1 MQITDH
7 VPNLVGGI
15 TQQPPETRIKT
26 AVEEMVNA
34 SPSAI
39 QGLSK
44 RRGAQFVTS
53 LTSSA
58 LGTTSFMHTI
68 DRDEVEKYFAITNS
82 DGSVEVYDIQGNAQV
97 VATSPNSFSY
107 LATTDLSLIHI

>member
-34 SPSAI
+34 YPSAI
-39 QGLSK
+39 QGLNK
-44 RRGAQFVTS
+44 RRGAQFVSS
-53 LTSSA
+53 LTSTA
-58 LGTTSFMHTI
+58 LGTTSFHHTI
-68 DRDEVEKYFAITNS
+68 DRDELEKFGY
-82 DGSVEVYDIQGNAQV
+82 SVSASGVI
-97 VATSPNSFSY
+97 SPDQINIFQ
-107 LATTDLSLIHI
+107 AMAAA

>member
-34 SPSAI
+34 YPSAI
-39 QGLSK
+39 QGLNK
-44 RRGAQFVTS
+44 RRGAQFVSS
-53 LTSSA
+53 LTSTA
-58 LGTTSFMHTI
+58 LGTTSFHHTI
-68 DRDEVEKYFAITNS
+68 DRDELEKYIVIVNS
-82 DGSVEVYDIQGNAQV
+82 
-97 VATSPNSFSY
+97 
-107 LATTDLSLIHI
+107 DLSLIHI